1 VTARPVPPSLSL
13 AIHNPLSHRGEI
25 RFFGSGH
32 AHGYSCG
39 SGRPGHPRRYP
50 DEAAVT
56 RATANLADAIREG
69 LIEVEDVVVIVRD
82 EDGTV
87 DVRQGRTGVGAAA
100 VGGAMWGGLIGLIFL
115 APLLGMAVGAL
126 AGGAAWKSTFGE
138 AGVAES
144 FVDELRESLTPGSA
158 ALVLLVREMAPDKIL
173 PQIRE
178 HGRVIQTSLSDKV
191 EAQLAAALAAASAGR
206 DYPRA

>member
-1 VTARPVPPSLSL
+1 MSDLV
-13 AIHNPLSHRGEI
+13 AI
-25 RFFGSGH
+25 
-32 AHGYSCG
+32 A
-39 SGRPGHPRRYP
+39 YP

-56 RATANLADAIREG
+56 RATANLAEAIREG

-87 DVRQGRTGVGAAA
+87 DVRQGSTGVGAAA

-126 AGGAAWKSTFGE
+126 AGGAAWKSIFAE

-158 ALVLLVREMAPDKIL
+158 ALVLLVREMAPDKVL

-191 EAQLAAALAAASAGR
+191 EAQLAAALAAASAER
-206 DYPRA
+206 D

>member
-1 VTARPVPPSLSL
+1 MSELV
-13 AIHNPLSHRGEI
+13 AI
-25 RFFGSGH
+25 
-32 AHGYSCG
+32 A
-39 SGRPGHPRRYP
+39 YP

-56 RATANLADAIREG
+56 RAKGNLAEAIHAG
-69 LIEVEDVVVIVRD
+69 LIDVEDAVVIVRD

-87 DVRQGRTGVGAAA
+87 DVRQGSTGVGPAA
-100 VGGAMWGGLIGLIFL
+100 VGGAMWGGLIGLVFL

-126 AGGAAWKSTFGE
+126 AGGAVWKSTFGE

-144 FVDELRESLTPGSA
+144 FVDGLRESLTPGSA
-158 ALVLLVREMAPDKIL
+158 ALVLLVREMAPEKVL

-191 EAQLAAALAAASAGR
+191 EAQLAAALAAASGGPA
-206 DYPRA
+206 A

>member
-1 VTARPVPPSLSL
+1 MIA
-13 AIHNPLSHRGEI
+13 
-25 RFFGSGH
+25 
-32 AHGYSCG
+32 
-39 SGRPGHPRRYP
+39 YP

-56 RATANLADAIREG
+56 RARAKLAEAIEAG

-87 DVRQGRTGVGAAA
+87 DVQQGGTGVGAAA

-115 APLLGMAVGAL
+115 APLLGMAAGAL

-144 FVDELRESLTPGSA
+144 FVDDLRRGLAPGSA
-158 ALVLLVREMAPDKIL
+158 ALVLLVREMSPDKVL

-191 EAQLAAALAAASAGR
+191 EAQLAAALAAASRGR
-206 DYPRA
+206 D

>member
-1 VTARPVPPSLSL
+1 MSDLV
-13 AIHNPLSHRGEI
+13 AI
-25 RFFGSGH
+25 
-32 AHGYSCG
+32 A
-39 SGRPGHPRRYP
+39 YP

-56 RATANLADAIREG
+56 RATANLAEAIREG

-87 DVRQGRTGVGAAA
+87 DVRQGSTGVGVAA

-126 AGGAAWKSTFGE
+126 AGGAAWKSIFGE

-158 ALVLLVREMAPDKIL
+158 ALVLLVREMAPDKVL

-191 EAQLAAALAAASAGR
+191 EAQLAAALAAASPGR
-206 DYPRA
+206 D